1 MTTRT
6 DSQLPVLMPKDQLAA
21 FCQRHHIRKLSLFG
35 SILRDDFTPESDI
48 DFLVEFVSGTRVTY
62 LDLAGM
68 ELELSDLLT
77 GRKVDLRTPAE
88 LSPNFRQA
96 VLDAAMVQ
104 YKQNAE
110 LQTIVAIE
118 EVNQGD

>member
-1 MTTRT
+1 M
-6 DSQLPVLMPKDQLAA
+6 
-21 FCQRHHIRKLSLFG
+21 
-35 SILRDDFTPESDI
+35 RDDFTPESDI

-88 LSPNFRQA
+88 LSLNFRQA

-104 YKQNAE
+104 YEQNAE
-110 LQTIVAIE
+110 LQAIVAIE